1 MVLALSAMGYPL
13 TQLLIRRLGRRGA
26 LGVETV
32 CAGLLARD
40 LAMLA
45 KGTARRLRR
54 GPALL
59 LWLETAA
66 AGAAALT
73 GVPPVLGKDK
83 PQRATPLEALRR
95 AAVGL
100 LFGLHTWR
108 FWIYLKPDQ
117 GRR

>member
-1 MVLALSAMGYPL
+1 MGYPL
-13 TQLLIRRLGRRGA
+13 TQLVIRRLGRRGA
-26 LGVETV
+26 VVVETV

-45 KGTARRLRR
+45 KGTPRRLRR

-73 GVPPVLGKDK
+73 SVRPALSEEASR
-83 PQRATPLEALRR
+83 RAMQLWANPREALRR

-108 FWIYLKPDQ
+108 FWIYLKPDR

>member
-1 MVLALSAMGYPL
+1 MVLASSAMGYPL

-26 LGVETV
+26 VVVETV
-32 CAGLLARD
+32 CAALLARD

-66 AGAAALT
+66 AGAATLT
-73 GVPPVLGKDK
+73 GVPVLHGEES
-83 PQRATPLEALRR
+83 QRSTPLEPLRR

-108 FWIYLKPDQ
+108 FWIYLKPDR